1 MAKRCLRDLQL
12 TSERSRRRSAGRRAV
27 PPKRAPAN
35 QSLGEQRMSVVSWHR
50 RCNLALRGTVHLT
63 ARVANTNKDAGGF
76 MTAGDIMRDERRGGI
91 TCSLAISIVAITLV
105 TRVGSKTRVD

>member
-1 MAKRCLRDLQL
+1 
-12 TSERSRRRSAGRRAV
+12 
-27 PPKRAPAN
+27 
-35 QSLGEQRMSVVSWHR
+35 
-50 RCNLALRGTVHLT
+50 
-63 ARVANTNKDAGGF
+63 